1 MRWHAECWP
10 GRTVPQ
16 CWARIKRNV
25 YCRPGFGRSE
35 ANVEI
40 EGKVAVVTGGG
51 SGIGRALATALATA
65 GARVVVG
72 DIGAR
77 RSGRVHPERRAGE
90 QVYGDAAPT
99 GARHVPPERRGL
111 RRLDRW

>member
-25 YCRPGFGRSE
+25 YCRPGFGGSE

-51 SGIGRALATALATA
+51 PGIGRALATALGTA
-65 GARVVVG
+65 GASVVVG
-72 DIGAR
+72 DIDRVRAEQTAGSISAVGHQAVAHEADASAVGLLTQHGA
-77 RSGRVHPERRAGE
+77 
-90 QVYGDAAPT
+90 AAY
-99 GARHVPPERRGL
+99 A
-111 RRLDRW
+111 